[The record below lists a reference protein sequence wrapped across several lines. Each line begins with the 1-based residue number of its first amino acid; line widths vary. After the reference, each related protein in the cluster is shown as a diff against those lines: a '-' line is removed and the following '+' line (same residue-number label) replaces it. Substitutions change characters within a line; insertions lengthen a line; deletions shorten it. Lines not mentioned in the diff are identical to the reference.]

1 MILDRVSENTS
12 DGCEQESCMM
22 SSPINLGY
30 FYQSS
35 PAASEPCSPS
45 APISPQ
51 SDSDSQCGAADAGCE
66 RAQSTGRS
74 PRRTFQGVRVKNPVK
89 ELLNHFRNTRTG
101 TNLSPSNSSE
111 EQFCQIRNLLGGAKR
126 SALEDLPDAPP
137 YKQSLALASSYLLT
151 PPQTPNSVENSDET
165 HKIEPRNDVNPD
177 VLQEII
183 KMLQN
188 DTHQISL
195 NTVQVSWAN
204 AAKNDHIFQEERKLD
219 KNSYMQD
226 LHHSQQSS
234 EQSQYFQQFQV
245 HSPPQVTGQHKVFQQ
260 FQGVDHSPTF
270 QQFLACGQ
278 LQEFQHQQSA
288 FDIQDFQEHPSPS
301 QGFQN
306 PPVGGQPVGSQPSSE
321 FYVQGSSPLPAST
334 QEEISPHASMY
345 YPSATLV
352 PQSQSNSSMNQT
364 QGKSFFQWQ
373 LEQEEKKLSHLTQ
386 EQLLAKDSDGDT
398 LLHIAVAQGRRALAY
413 VLGKKM
419 AAINMLDVKE
429 HNGQSA
435 LQVAVAANQHL
446 IVQDLVSLGAQVNT
460 SDRWGRTPLHV
471 IAEKGHVQVLVAIE
485 KGLALNCQ
493 HLNLEVTNFD
503 GMTALHCAVLAQNS
517 VLHELQ
523 NKIHQQ
529 PLSVE
534 VQELAVKNRSL
545 LDTVKT
551 FLQMGA
557 SIETR
562 DRKSGRTPLHLAAEE
577 ANVELLRHFLE
588 QPTSLNVVNAKA
600 YNGNTALHVAAG
612 MQDRVCQ
619 VNAVRLLMRKGADPS
634 ARNLENEQPVHLV
647 PDGAR
652 GDEVKRILKGKAVQS
667 RVPLF

>member
-1 MILDRVSENTS
+1 MILDRGSENTS
-12 DGCEQESCMM
+12 DGSDQESCMM

-45 APISPQ
+45 APTSPQ
-51 SDSDSQCGAADAGCE
+51 SDSDSQCGASDKGY
-66 RAQSTGRS
+66 RSAQSTACSGTGRS
-74 PRRTFQGVRVKNPVK
+74 QRRPFQGVRVKNPVK
-89 ELLNHFRNTRTG
+89 ELLNHFRNTRKG
-101 TNLSPSNSSE
+101 SNLENYLPQLNSLE
-111 EQFCQIRNLLGGAKR
+111 EEFSQIRSLLGRGKR
-126 SALEDLPDAPP
+126 SALENLSDVPP
-137 YKQSLALASSYLLT
+137 YKLSPAHASYLLT
-151 PPQTPNSVENSDET
+151 PPQTPNSVENSEGA
-165 HKIEPRNDVNPD
+165 HKTDPRNDVNPD
-177 VLQEII
+177 ALQDII

-195 NTVQVSWAN
+195 NSVQVNWASVD
-204 AAKNDHIFQEERKLD
+204 KNDQVFQGKRELHQ
-219 KNSYMQD
+219 NGNMQD
-226 LHHSQQSS
+226 LQHSQLSPGQC
-234 EQSQYFQQFQV
+234 QDFQQFQV
-245 HSPPQVTGQHKVFQQ
+245 HSPPQVTGQHKGFQPFQCVDNSPNFQQ
-260 FQGVDHSPTF
+260 VLPN
-270 QQFLACGQ
+270 GQ
-278 LQEFQHQQSA
+278 LQ
-288 FDIQDFQEHPSPS
+288 
-301 QGFQN
+301 GFQQVPGDFPQCTFNFQVHQN
-306 PPVGGQPVGSQPSSE
+306 PSLSEGCWQPN
-321 FYVQGSSPLPAST
+321 T
-334 QEEISPHASMY
+334 QENISHPAPMY
-345 YPSATLV
+345 YPS
-352 PQSQSNSSMNQT
+352 QS

-373 LEQEEKKLSHLTQ
+373 IEQEEKKLSHLSQ
-386 EQLLAKDSDGDT
+386 EQLLSKDSDGDT

-419 AAINMLDVKE
+419 AAVNLIDVKE

-471 IAEKGHVQVLVAIE
+471 VAEKGFVQVLLAIE
-485 KGLALNCQ
+485 KGMALNCQ

-503 GMTALHCAVLAQNS
+503 GMTALHCTVLAHNR

-523 NKIHQQ
+523 NKIYQRH
-529 PLSVE
+529 LSVE
-534 VQELAVKNRSL
+534 MQELAMKNKSL

-551 FLQMGA
+551 LLQMGA

-562 DRKSGRTPLHLAAEE
+562 DRKSGRTPMHLAAEE
-577 ANVELLRHFLE
+577 ANVDILRHFLE
-588 QPTSLNVVNAKA
+588 QPASLNVVNAKA

-612 MQDRVCQ
+612 MQDRVSQ
-619 VNAVRLLMRKGADPS
+619 VDAVRLLMRKGADPS